1 MFINTLRR
9 LVSPKFTIQRVIDL
23 LKTFSN
29 KRELTLKYVTI
40 CALFKSLNDISQYSA
55 KCTVILI

>member
-1 MFINTLRR
+1 MFINILIR

-29 KRELTLKYVTI
+29 KREVTLKYVTI
-40 CALFKSLNDISQYSA
+40 CALFKSLHDISQYSA